1 MAGIYTEKTLMAECV
16 EKGYSSA
23 ICPSTSDQD
32 YVNRIKIGNITW
44 LIVID
49 GHGEH
54 FEPIDSED
62 LVSWL
67 KNYSWFKFLNTI
79 NEENPINKL
88 EEEID
93 KNYSST
99 SGIGATISLVRIIDD
114 TKITVWWRGDSYIKV
129 FEDDELIGGSEIIS
143 ITMEEEKERLKKEKI
158 KYTLEKSWRPSVL
171 SETEITM
178 VPSFYINFKAK
189 SKSRSTKLIN
199 KINMSQCIGHDN
211 MCGKTDNRRDYD
223 IDVKKKYRIIGASD
237 GLWDVFMERDNEIL
251 VNKDIKAIDLLDVAL
266 KRWEQEWDYIWGGI
280 NIGKQKLDKRDD
292 ISCIVYD
299 L

>member
-1 MAGIYTEKTLMAECV
+1 MSAIYTETSLMAECV

-99 SGIGATISLVRIIDD
+99 SGIGATISLVRIID

-129 FEDDELIGGSEIIS
+129 FEDDELIGGSELIS
-143 ITMEEEKERLKKEKI
+143 ITMEEEKARFKKENI
-158 KYTLEKSWRPSVL
+158 SYTLQKSWRPCVL

-178 VPSFYINFKAK
+178 VPSFYINFKTK
-189 SKSRSTKLIN
+189 SSNLIN
-199 KINMSQCIGHDN
+199 KINMSQCLGHDN
-211 MCGKTDNRRDYD
+211 VCGKTDNRKDYD
-223 IDVKKKYRIIGASD
+223 IDNKKKYRIIGASD
-237 GLWDVFMERDNEIL
+237 GLWDVFMESDNEIL
-251 VNKDIKAIDLLDVAL
+251 VNKDIKAIDLIDIAL

-280 NIGKQKLDKRDD
+280 NTGKQKLDKRDD